1 MIIIIFVVGELKLAT
16 LFISKQDL
24 LDIKDSIKFEQ

>member
-1 MIIIIFVVGELKLAT
+1 MIIIIFSCGELQIGN

-24 LDIKDSIKFEQ
+24 LDILDSIKFEQ